1 VVDGEKNWAPRSA
14 TEIGHGLATRR
25 VEPAGVN
32 EMLQIFVCVSV
43 DLVHFFS
50 FTLATHT

>member
-1 VVDGEKNWAPRSA
+1 MARKTGRHDRQRKSGTGSLRA
-14 TEIGHGLATRR
+14 G